1 MASKSAVDIIESSSK
16 VHFSGFHQMDG
27 LVSTRPEQMAEEEEH
42 GQPFVIGV
50 AGGAASGKTTVC
62 DMIMQQLHDQRAV
75 VVNQDSFYH
84 NVNEEELVRVHDY
97 NFDHP
102 DAFDTEQLLSSMEK
116 LRKGQAVDIPNYDF
130 KSYKNNVFPPRR
142 VNPSDVIIL
151 EGILIFHDPR
161 VRDLMNMKIFVDADA
176 DVRLARRIKSDT
188 VEKDRDIATVLDQY
202 SKFVKPAFE
211 DFILPTKKYADII
224 IPRGGDNHVA
234 IDLIVQHIRTKLG
247 QHDLCKIYP
256 NLYVIQSTFQIR
268 GMHTLIRDSNTT
280 KHDFIFYSDRL
291 IRLVVEHG
299 LGHLPFTEK
308 QVVTPTGS
316 VYSGVDFCKKLC
328 GVSVIRSGESM
339 ENALRACCK
348 GIKIGKILI
357 HREGD
362 NGQQL
367 IYEKLPSDISER
379 HVLLLDPILG
389 TGNSA
394 VQAIR
399 LLISKGVPESNIIFL
414 NLISAP
420 QGVNVVCK
428 RFPRIKI
435 VTSEIELGL
444 NDEFRVV
451 PGMGEVS
458 IPYRLR
464 KTLQNIRE
472 ITGKQHSD
480 EDIFA
485 VYKDS
490 FNDPHETAQK
500 LLFLDTFHEVR
511 SKREKKKEASTIVP
525 VTQASGRGGRRNFA
539 SSNSY
544 QGSNGRNA
552 SFKRENGGNH
562 VTRVSRTALPVT
574 NKASNNNIAAPSEIK
589 VSGPTSLPSEVSNHN
604 KVQDDPSLIS
614 ASRCSSQSDQATE
627 IETASKQGKT
637 QSLPK
642 SDVSQQ
648 SHVTFPFHLQVAKG
662 LQNGLT
668 FGSFDSNFVKEVSS
682 NNGASGGDD
691 SNFESSDGTGD
702 GEREPSPTTNGIP
715 GVASAREEASTFS
728 EVKDYGISNSAPG
741 AEPVVH
747 SDHIVPPVEEVLKEE
762 ALSNTETHQIAPLS
776 VFGLVPSLSAIGQP
790 VNTEAAETQPGNSN
804 SPAISLV
811 SYPPDQSSIAAASQ
825 QANFLRQQYPPNFFP
840 YGPYYSP
847 YYMPPPYIHQFLS
860 PNGIPQQSFFPPGA
874 ALTAPSHVNPV
885 GNTENPP
892 TTNPYLHTS
901 PMVAS
906 SIPSATA
913 FNSIHSEEKAS
924 PQTESAATWIGQGFG
939 NLQVNPMYNL
949 AFQGQPLGF
958 PVVQAGHGGLMGIHQ
973 PTQPMAAASTT
984 YQTLPPPPPPHTTT
998 AMGEPIGHPHIA
1010 YQQPQATLTNWVNN
1024 Y

>member
-1 MASKSAVDIIESSSK
+1 RNMASKLAVDAIETSTK
-16 VHFSGFHQMDG
+16 VHFSGFHLDSAKSNHMAA
-27 LVSTRPEQMAEEEEH
+27 SAEEEQQQH

-84 NVNEEELVRVHDY
+84 NVNEKELARVHDY

-102 DAFDTEQLLSSMEK
+102 DAFDTEQLLCSMEK

-176 DVRLARRIKSDT
+176 DVRLARRIKRDT
-188 VEKDRDIATVLDQY
+188 VEKGRDIATVLDQY

-268 GMHTLIRDSNTT
+268 GMHTLIRDSKTT

-308 QVVTPTGS
+308 QVR
-316 VYSGVDFCKKLC
+316 LC

-348 GIKIGKILI
+348 GIKLGKILI

-362 NGQQL
+362 NGQQQL
-367 IYEKLPSDISER
+367 RYEKLPSDISER

-451 PGMGEVS
+451 PGMGEFGDR
-458 IPYRLR
+458 YFG
-464 KTLQNIRE
+464 TD
-472 ITGKQHSD
+472 D
-480 EDIFA
+480 E
-485 VYKDS
+485 
-490 FNDPHETAQK
+490 
-500 LLFLDTFHEVR
+500 
-511 SKREKKKEASTIVP
+511 
-525 VTQASGRGGRRNFA
+525 
-539 SSNSY
+539 
-544 QGSNGRNA
+544 
-552 SFKRENGGNH
+552 
-562 VTRVSRTALPVT
+562 
-574 NKASNNNIAAPSEIK
+574 
-589 VSGPTSLPSEVSNHN
+589 
-604 KVQDDPSLIS
+604 
-614 ASRCSSQSDQATE
+614 
-627 IETASKQGKT
+627 
-637 QSLPK
+637 
-642 SDVSQQ
+642 
-648 SHVTFPFHLQVAKG
+648 
-662 LQNGLT
+662 
-668 FGSFDSNFVKEVSS
+668 
-682 NNGASGGDD
+682 
-691 SNFESSDGTGD
+691 
-702 GEREPSPTTNGIP
+702 
-715 GVASAREEASTFS
+715 
-728 EVKDYGISNSAPG
+728 
-741 AEPVVH
+741 
-747 SDHIVPPVEEVLKEE
+747 
-762 ALSNTETHQIAPLS
+762 
-776 VFGLVPSLSAIGQP
+776 
-790 VNTEAAETQPGNSN
+790 
-804 SPAISLV
+804 
-811 SYPPDQSSIAAASQ
+811 
-825 QANFLRQQYPPNFFP
+825 
-840 YGPYYSP
+840 
-847 YYMPPPYIHQFLS
+847 
-860 PNGIPQQSFFPPGA
+860 
-874 ALTAPSHVNPV
+874 
-885 GNTENPP
+885 
-892 TTNPYLHTS
+892 
-901 PMVAS
+901 
-906 SIPSATA
+906 
-913 FNSIHSEEKAS
+913 
-924 PQTESAATWIGQGFG
+924 
-939 NLQVNPMYNL
+939 
-949 AFQGQPLGF
+949 
-958 PVVQAGHGGLMGIHQ
+958 
-973 PTQPMAAASTT
+973 
-984 YQTLPPPPPPHTTT
+984 
-998 AMGEPIGHPHIA
+998 
-1010 YQQPQATLTNWVNN
+1010 
-1024 Y
+1024 